1 MAYYKKYSG
10 GGFYDK
16 KSGQW
21 ISSTRAHQRVNESI
35 GGWTKRRARDG
46 SYYMERDDDW
56 DDDWDDEPKRSPA
69 KASTTSAAGRG

>member
-1 MAYYKKYSG
+1 MSYYKKYSG

-16 KSGQW
+16 KSGRW
-21 ISSTRAHQRVNESI
+21 ISSTRAHQRVGESI

-56 DDDWDDEPKRSPA
+56 DDDDDDWDFDWDEDDDD
-69 KASTTSAAGRG
+69 